1 MTVQHTFIGQ
11 AQFQCF
17 MNACSGNRCQC
28 YYYLYWTHGN
38 LLANRTCLPPSARDF
53 SISNFSSTD
62 YKYHAFIIY
71 SNEDKLWMKRK
82 LLPLLEERHHLTCC
96 VHYRDFFLGWPFR
109 DNMAY
114 SVYTSYKVIVLFS
127 SNFLKSNYCKYEM
140 DIAINRLIKKQ
151 DNSLVAIR
159 IDRVDLKELPCEIK
173 HNSCIDYI
181 DVLERPLWRRRL
193 LNFLDVPEDSQ
204 NVTGEQNSDN
214 NNINGYKLITNDI
227 TRGRPGFARLN
238 STTSNDSEISYV

>member
-1 MTVQHTFIGQ
+1 
-11 AQFQCF
+11 
-17 MNACSGNRCQC
+17 
-28 YYYLYWTHGN
+28 
-38 LLANRTCLPPSARDF
+38 
-53 SISNFSSTD
+53 
-62 YKYHAFIIY
+62 
-71 SNEDKLWMKRK
+71 
-82 LLPLLEERHHLTCC
+82 
-96 VHYRDFFLGWPFR
+96 
-109 DNMAY
+109 MAY
-114 SVYTSYKVIVLFS
+114 SVDKSYKVIALFS
-127 SNFLKSNYCKYEM
+127 SNFLKSDYCKYEM
-140 DIAINRLIKKQ
+140 DIAINRLIEKQ

-204 NVTGEQNSDN
+204 TVTGEQNSDN